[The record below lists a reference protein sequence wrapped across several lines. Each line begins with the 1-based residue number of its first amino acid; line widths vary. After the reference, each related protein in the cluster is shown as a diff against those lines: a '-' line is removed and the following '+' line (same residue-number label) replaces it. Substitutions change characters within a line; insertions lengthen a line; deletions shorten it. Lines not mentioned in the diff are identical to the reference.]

1 MFLMDYEGY
10 IILKENFPPNNSYMI
25 QKVYVF
31 LKSFKMLSRTFRHID
46 FYRNI
51 TTSKGVPF
59 DMWNLEFI
67 KIF

>member
-1 MFLMDYEGY
+1 M
-10 IILKENFPPNNSYMI
+10 KENFPPNNSYMI

-59 DMWNLEFI
+59 GAYKKKNPEWTLLL
-67 KIF
+67 